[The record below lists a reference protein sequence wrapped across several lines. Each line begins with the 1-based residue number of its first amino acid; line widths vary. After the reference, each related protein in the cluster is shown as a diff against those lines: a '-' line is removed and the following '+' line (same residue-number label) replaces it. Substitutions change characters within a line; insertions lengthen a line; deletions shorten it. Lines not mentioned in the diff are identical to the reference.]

1 MEKQILK
8 KFLKNFQKF
17 FKKIWVFFPHE
28 DIEHL

>member
-8 KFLKNFQKF
+8 NFLKNFQKF

-28 DIEHL
+28 DIENL